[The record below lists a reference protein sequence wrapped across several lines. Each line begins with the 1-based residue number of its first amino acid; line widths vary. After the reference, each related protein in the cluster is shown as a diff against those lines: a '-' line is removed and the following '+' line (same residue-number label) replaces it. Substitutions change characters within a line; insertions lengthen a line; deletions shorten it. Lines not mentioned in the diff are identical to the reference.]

1 MYGSYLDPKECLQCL
16 QCNNDNLIDKLI
28 IYTVTRHTTYCEL
41 MDIISTGLPHL
52 LKAPQNQK
60 VCSKLLRTPQKDMIF
75 GKSSSNLLKF
85 TFTCSKVIFDMSFV
99 LLHLKKISRDQ
110 Y

>member
-1 MYGSYLDPKECLQCL
+1 
-16 QCNNDNLIDKLI
+16 
-28 IYTVTRHTTYCEL
+28 

-99 LLHLKKISRDQ
+99 PFASEKDFKRSVLMKMRNMKA
-110 Y
+110 